1 MTKNIKFEANI
12 AEKMGELGYDE
23 RIIGLF
29 LRYYEKLSSGD
40 RGIISETQ
48 ILPVEYGSV
57 EKFCNIPK
65 VSATT
70 CKTAIVKLNGG
81 LGTSMGMDFPKSFVE
96 VREGKRFI
104 DLALMQQE
112 RNSDNGQVAQPL
124 IFMNSDATF
133 DMTDKFIAEN
143 PQMKHGNIAPAF
155 MQHSFPK
162 ILKDTLCLAQFP
174 ENPAC
179 EFNPAGH
186 GDVYMALFLSGILG
200 ELLKENF
207 QFAFISNIDN
217 TGAVFDPSIADYM
230 AKNGISFLMEV
241 CRRGEMDKKG
251 GHIAKTKDGRY
262 ILREKAQVCDSEITE
277 FENIDKYSYFN
288 TNSIWIDLRKLSDF
302 LEKNA
307 GIIELPFIANEKTLD
322 PNNKNTPKV
331 YQIEQ
336 AMGAAIS
343 LFDNARI
350 LEVEKERFFPVKTTN
365 DLFLLRSDRYY
376 LDGGKVKSFDDN
388 KSPCN
393 IVLNSEFYGN
403 LADFEKRL
411 KNGAPKIRKCT
422 KLIVKSD
429 VFFDKNMEFTGE
441 AQL

>member
-1 MTKNIKFEANI
+1 MLKT
-12 AEKMGELGYDE
+12 EKIQQKMSKLGYDE

-40 RGIISETQ
+40 RGIIRESE

-57 EKFCNIPK
+57 EKFCDIPK
-65 VSATT
+65 VADTQN
-70 CKTAIVKLNGG
+70 KTAVIKLNGG

-104 DLALMQQE
+104 DLAAENSSE
-112 RNSDNGQVAQPL
+112 RTPL
-124 IFMNSDATF
+124 IFMNSAATRE
-133 DMTDKFIAEN
+133 MTDKFITEN
-143 PQMKHGNIAPAF
+143 PQIKHGNIAPAF
-155 MQHSFPK
+155 LQHSFPK
-162 ILKDTLCLAQFP
+162 ILKDTLGLAEFP
-174 ENPAC
+174 QNSAC

-186 GDVYMALFLSGILG
+186 GDVYMALNLSGILG

-207 QFAFISNIDN
+207 DFAFISNIDN

-251 GHIAKTKDGRY
+251 GHIAKTREERY
-262 ILREKAQVCDSEITE
+262 ILREKAQVNESEIAE
-277 FENIDKYSYFN
+277 FEDINKYSYFN
-288 TNSIWIDLRKLSDF
+288 TNSVWVDLRKLNEY

-350 LEVEKERFFPVKTTN
+350 LEVEKERFFPVKTNN
-365 DLFLLRSDRYY
+365 DLFLLRSDRFY
-376 LDGGKVKSFDDN
+376 LDGAKVKSFDDN
-388 KSPCN
+388 KSQCN
-393 IVLNSEFYGN
+393 VVLNPEFYGN

-411 KNGAPKIRKCT
+411 KNGAPKIQKCT
-422 KLIVKSD
+422 KLLVKSD
-429 VFFDKNMEFTGE
+429 VYFDKEMEFTGE
-441 AQL
+441 VEL

>member
-1 MTKNIKFEANI
+1 VQKT
-12 AEKMGELGYDE
+12 EKIRQKMIELGYDE

-40 RGIISETQ
+40 RGIIRESE

-57 EKFCNIPK
+57 EKFCDIPK
-65 VSATT
+65 VADTQI
-70 CKTAIVKLNGG
+70 KTAVIKLNGG

-104 DLALMQQE
+104 DLAIMQQE
-112 RNSDNGQVAQPL
+112 RNSDNRQAAQPL
-124 IFMNSDATF
+124 IFMNSDVTAN
-133 DMTDKFIAEN
+133 MTDKFIAEN
-143 PQMKHGNIAPAF
+143 PQIKYGNIAPAF
-155 MQHSFPK
+155 TQHSFPK
-162 ILKDTLCLAQFP
+162 ILKDTLDLAQFS

-186 GDVYMALFLSGILG
+186 GDVYMALYLSGILG

-207 QFAFISNIDN
+207 DFAFISNIDN

-251 GHIAKTKDGRY
+251 GHIAKTRDGRY
-262 ILREKAQVCDSEITE
+262 ILREKAQVCEGEIAE

-288 TNSIWIDLRKLSDF
+288 TNSLWVDLRKLHDII
-302 LEKNA
+302 EKNA

-350 LEVEKERFFPVKTTN
+350 LEVEKERFFPVKTNN
-365 DLFLLRSDRYY
+365 DLFLLRSDRFH
-376 LDGGKVKSFDDN
+376 LDGAKVKSFDDN
-388 KSPCN
+388 KSQCN
-393 IVLNSEFYGN
+393 VVLNPEFYGN

-411 KNGAPKIRKCT
+411 KKGAPKIRKCT
-422 KLIVKSD
+422 KLFVKND
-429 VFFDKNMEFTGE
+429 VCFDENMEFEGE
-441 AQL
+441 VEL

>member
-1 MTKNIKFEANI
+1 VLKT
-12 AEKMGELGYDE
+12 EKIQQKMSKLGYDE

-40 RGIISETQ
+40 RGIIRESE

-57 EKFCNIPK
+57 EKFCDIPK
-65 VSATT
+65 VADTQN
-70 CKTAIVKLNGG
+70 KTAVIKLNGG

-104 DLALMQQE
+104 DLAAENSSE
-112 RNSDNGQVAQPL
+112 RTPL
-124 IFMNSDATF
+124 IFMNSAATRE
-133 DMTDKFIAEN
+133 MTDKFITEN
-143 PQMKHGNIAPAF
+143 PQIKHGNIAPAF
-155 MQHSFPK
+155 LQHSFPK
-162 ILKDTLCLAQFP
+162 ILKDTLGLAEFP
-174 ENPAC
+174 QNSAC

-186 GDVYMALFLSGILG
+186 GDVYMALNLSGILG

-207 QFAFISNIDN
+207 DFAFISNIDN

-251 GHIAKTKDGRY
+251 GHIAKTREERY
-262 ILREKAQVCDSEITE
+262 ILREKAQVNESEIAE
-277 FENIDKYSYFN
+277 FEDINKYSYFN
-288 TNSIWIDLRKLSDF
+288 TNSVWVDLRKLNEY

-350 LEVEKERFFPVKTTN
+350 LEVEKERFFPVKTNN
-365 DLFLLRSDRYY
+365 DLFLLRSDRFY
-376 LDGGKVKSFDDN
+376 LDGAKVKSFDDN
-388 KSPCN
+388 KSQCN
-393 IVLNSEFYGN
+393 VVLNPEFYGN

-411 KNGAPKIRKCT
+411 KNGAPKIQKCT
-422 KLIVKSD
+422 KLLVKSD
-429 VFFDKNMEFTGE
+429 VYFDKEMEFTGE
-441 AQL
+441 VEL